1 MPKYT
6 VESEEV
12 LINTPI
18 ELAWEILTD
27 TEHYAEW
34 NPFTPKI
41 ETDFQIGSSVHLE
54 VHLGTMTLQETER
67 LEVFEP
73 PNRLAWST
81 QKVRIGSIA
90 CVSAFREQ
98 ALTRLSEGQCSYKCR
113 DYMNGPLTPFVKL
126 MFDKSLRAG
135 FTSVG
140 IGLKH
145 YAEAKLSEKNP
156 HRD

>member
-12 LINTPI
+12 LINAPI

-54 VHLGTMTLQETER
+54 VHLGSMTLQETER

-73 PNRLAWST
+73 PNRIAWSI
-81 QKVRIGSIA
+81 QKFRIGSIA
-90 CVSAFREQ
+90 CVSALREQ
-98 ALTRLSEGQCSYKCR
+98 ELTKLGEQQCRYKCW
-113 DYMNGPLTPFVKL
+113 DHMKGPLTPFVKL
-126 MFDKSLRAG
+126 MFDKPLRTG

-140 IGLKH
+140 LGLKQ
-145 YAEAKLSEKNP
+145 YAEARLRQRQNA
-156 HRD
+156 R